1 MMQHTRE
8 LECVRVHG
16 HAYVRKYLRDRVHA
30 VAVFMLRPVC
40 LFLGPDI
47 HTPNPNQYVGSRGLR
62 YTVLQLR
69 TALLEMV
76 SSRL

>member
-1 MMQHTRE
+1 MMQHSRE

-16 HAYVRKYLRDRVHA
+16 HAYVRRYLRDRVHA

-47 HTPNPNQYVGSRGLR
+47 HTPNPNQYGRVWRTQVYCFAVAYRIVGND
-62 YTVLQLR
+62 
-69 TALLEMV
+69 
-76 SSRL
+76 